1 MANECSK
8 TLASVEVLGID
19 KGVSLLTSLF
29 DQVNGDQH
37 YSLVKDLKLIL
48 EENLVYRHLWLL
60 RGMLMSTQCE
70 SAGPPK
76 VQGGGEQVSWAFL
89 SYQMEQQ
96 RKIGEVGC
104 ASLLT
109 STCSPAR

>member
-1 MANECSK
+1 MPLLNALKLNLFHSPSQMANECSK

-48 EENLVYRHLWLL
+48 EENLVYRHLWL
-60 RGMLMSTQCE
+60 
-70 SAGPPK
+70 
-76 VQGGGEQVSWAFL
+76 
-89 SYQMEQQ
+89 
-96 RKIGEVGC
+96 
-104 ASLLT
+104 
-109 STCSPAR
+109 